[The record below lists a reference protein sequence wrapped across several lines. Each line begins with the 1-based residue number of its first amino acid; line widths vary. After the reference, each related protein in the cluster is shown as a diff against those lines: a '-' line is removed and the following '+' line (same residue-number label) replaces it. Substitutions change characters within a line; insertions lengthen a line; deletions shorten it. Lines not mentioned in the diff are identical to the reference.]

1 MIVSST
7 IRAYAVHL
15 FTAVGSILAMLA
27 ILEAAKADWD
37 AMFFWLLIAFIVDGI
52 DGPLARRFDVTDNAK
67 RIDGVLLDMIIDYLT
82 YVFIPA
88 FALFQSG
95 LLSGWTGWFTT
106 LVITFASSL
115 YFADTRMKT
124 ADKSFSGF
132 PSCWNMVVLVL
143 FAIQPNFW
151 IITIICV
158 VLAITMFLPI
168 RFVHPVRTKRW
179 RMVTFPV
186 TLLWIGFA
194 TLATLHQFNLTA
206 LTKWG
211 IILTSTYLI
220 FAGALQMLIPE
231 SHSES
236 TA

>member
-1 MIVSST
+1 VIST

-15 FTAVGSILAMLA
+15 FTAIGSILAMLA
-27 ILEAAKADWD
+27 ILEAAKGDWD
-37 AMFFWLLIAFIVDGI
+37 AMFFWLLMALIVDGI
-52 DGPLARRFDVTDNAK
+52 DGPLARRFDVLDNAK
-67 RIDGVLLDMIIDYLT
+67 RIDGNLLDMIIDYLT

-88 FALFQSG
+88 FALFQSN
-95 LLSGWTGWFTT
+95 LLSGWTGWFST

-151 IITIICV
+151 VITIICF
-158 VLAITMFLPI
+158 VLAVTMFLPI

-179 RMVTFPV
+179 RLVTFPV
-186 TLLWIGFA
+186 TLLWISFA
-194 TLATLHQFNLTA
+194 TLATLHQFELTPI
-206 LTKWG
+206 TKWG
-211 IILTSTYLI
+211 IIITSAYLI
-220 FAGALQMLIPE
+220 FAGALQMLIPA
-231 SHSES
+231 SHSDN
-236 TA
+236 TV